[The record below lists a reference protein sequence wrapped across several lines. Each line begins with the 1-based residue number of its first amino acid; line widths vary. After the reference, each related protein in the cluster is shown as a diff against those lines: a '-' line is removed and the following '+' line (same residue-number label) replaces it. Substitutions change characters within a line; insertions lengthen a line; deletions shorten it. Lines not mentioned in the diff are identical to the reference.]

1 MFKVLIN
8 SVARI
13 LKNETAIITSVTL
26 LTAIPVYAQTTTP
39 EVTSTPTS
47 EVKCQM
53 PVLHRNDRQK
63 TASKYVK
70 FLQERLQTYNFTS
83 LKADGFFGKETEDAV
98 IEYQERG
105 NDHDPT
111 ISVDG
116 IVGTKTW
123 EALQV
128 TEEQCRDLQKML

>member
-1 MFKVLIN
+1 
-8 SVARI
+8 
-13 LKNETAIITSVTL
+13 
-26 LTAIPVYAQTTTP
+26 
-39 EVTSTPTS
+39 
-47 EVKCQM
+47 M
-53 PVLHRNDRQK
+53 PVLRRNDRQE
-63 TASKYVK
+63 TASEYVK
-70 FLQERLQTYNFTS
+70 FLQERLRTYNFTS

-123 EALQV
+123 EALQI
-128 TEEQCRDLQKML
+128 TEEHCRDLQKTVQTKFARPGNLKKLFLHLAKNKCKSGILYYKK

>member
-1 MFKVLIN
+1 
-8 SVARI
+8 
-13 LKNETAIITSVTL
+13 
-26 LTAIPVYAQTTTP
+26 
-39 EVTSTPTS
+39 
-47 EVKCQM
+47 M

-123 EALQV
+123 EALQI
-128 TEEQCRDLQKML
+128 TDQQCRDLQKML